1 MVETLKLQE
10 ENKIKKITKIAETRV
25 AVERE
30 RERERERISLF
41 NVEFVY

>member
-10 ENKIKKITKIAETRV
+10 ENKIKKLEKIAETRM
-25 AVERE
+25 AVE